1 MATPFLSIVIP
12 VLNREKIVVRTLDS
26 VAAQSLDDFELIV
39 VDNGSTD
46 NTRQVVAVWIENHPQ
61 ISAKLVEEPEK
72 GAARA
77 RNRGLDEAKGEWTMF
92 FDSDDTMSPDL
103 VEEIRLNAD
112 GADIV
117 AWNVTI
123 HQLDETSI
131 RQKSFAKRVLFHTI
145 FNGNFATQRYAAR
158 TSLFRKSGGWNAT
171 LRGWDDTE
179 FGVRLALSSPAIRL
193 LKGTKVDV
201 YAQEESITGICH
213 SADTAKWEDA
223 LAVMKEHLKAAGAR
237 KAVKWIDLRRAI
249 LAGQY
254 HAEGDAAEGQRL
266 ISAVIADVK
275 GKRWLYRFACRY
287 TATRHRGAARLLGW
301 LC

>member
-12 VLNREKIVVRTLDS
+12 VLNREKIVERTLDS
-26 VAAQSLDDFELIV
+26 VAAQSLGDFELIV
-39 VDNGSTD
+39 IDNGSTD
-46 NTRQVVAVWIENHPQ
+46 GTRHVVEKWIDNHRE
-61 ISAKLVEEPEK
+61 ITARLVEKPEK

-92 FDSDDTMSPDL
+92 FDSDDTMHSDL
-103 VEEIRLNAD
+103 VEEIRRNSD

-123 HQLDETSI
+123 HQLDGTSI

-158 TSLFRKSGGWNAT
+158 TALFRKVGGWNAA

-179 FGVRLALSSPAIRL
+179 LGVRLALSSPAIRL
-193 LKGTKVDV
+193 LRGNKVDV
-201 YAQEESITGICH
+201 FAQEESITGVRH
-213 SADTAKWEDA
+213 AADTTKWEEA
-223 LAVMKEHLKAAGAR
+223 LSVMKKHLEAASMTKGAR
-237 KAVKWIDLRRAI
+237 WIDLRRAI

-254 HAEGDAAEGQRL
+254 SAEGNETESQRL

-275 GKRWLYRFACRY
+275 SKRWLYRFACRY
-287 TATRHRGAARLLGW
+287 TAARHRGAARLLGW

>member
-46 NTRQVVAVWIENHPQ
+46 NTRQVIEEWIENHPK
-61 ISAKLVEEPEK
+61 ILARLVEEPEK

-92 FDSDDTMSPDL
+92 FDSDDTMHSDL
-103 VEEIRLNAD
+103 VEEIRRNAD

-123 HQLDETSI
+123 HQLDGTSI

-158 TSLFRKSGGWNAT
+158 TALFRKVGGWNAA

-179 FGVRLALSSPAIRL
+179 LGVRLALSSPAIRL

-201 YAQEESITGICH
+201 YAQEESITGVRH
-213 SADTAKWEDA
+213 AADTTKWEEA
-223 LAVMKEHLKAAGAR
+223 LEVMKKHLEAASMAKAAR
-237 KAVKWIDLRRAI
+237 WIDLRRAI

-254 HAEGDAAEGQRL
+254 SAEGNETESQRL
-266 ISAVIADVK
+266 ISAVIADFK
-275 GKRWLYRFACRY
+275 SKRWLYRFACRY
-287 TATRHRGAARLLGW
+287 TAARHRGAARLLGW